1 MIASKHTT
9 LSTLSDEDLMGY
21 VQKGREA
28 AFSEL
33 VIRYKDRLHNFL
45 FRYTQNHQDCE
56 DLVQE
61 TFLRV
66 HKSRHSYER
75 IAKFSTWMYT
85 IAINLAKSLYKKKK
99 KMQLVSIHKNENDP
113 EAFEI
118 LLEDTLMLQDEE
130 LHQNLSLQKLEK
142 ALASLQCEFRN
153 VVILRDIEQLS
164 YEEISEKLNVPM
176 GTVKSRINR
185 GRAQI
190 SKKIGEYVDMG
201 TSF

>member
-45 FRYTQNHQDCE
+45 FRYTQNHKDCE

-99 KMQLVSIHKNENDP
+99 KCS
-113 EAFEI
+113 
-118 LLEDTLMLQDEE
+118 
-130 LHQNLSLQKLEK
+130 
-142 ALASLQCEFRN
+142 
-153 VVILRDIEQLS
+153 
-164 YEEISEKLNVPM
+164 
-176 GTVKSRINR
+176 
-185 GRAQI
+185 
-190 SKKIGEYVDMG
+190 
-201 TSF
+201 SFQFIKMRMIRRHLKFF

>member
-142 ALASLQCEFRN
+142 ALASLQSEFRN